1 VRRFFPFNIQ
11 IKNETVAKLLMI
23 IHMDGRIERIIMNKD
38 VDIFNGIKKKKL
50 KVYNLVLMQGGK
62 DALTSEEK
70 KFVK

>member
-1 VRRFFPFNIQ
+1 
-11 IKNETVAKLLMI
+11 
-23 IHMDGRIERIIMNKD
+23 MDGRIERIIMNKD